1 MKQTKV
7 NIIKKYIFINLVN
20 INNQNNNNKTFL
32 KDNQKQET
40 ELDRLKKIQKPI
52 MKDIKESEMTLINRL
67 IIVLLLFMQYLIKIS
82 NIQKDNCPFT
92 EDELILIC
100 NDPSKYKKK
109 F

>member
-1 MKQTKV
+1 
-7 NIIKKYIFINLVN
+7 VN
-20 INNQNNNNKTFL
+20 INIENNNNKTFL
-32 KDNQKQET
+32 KNNKNQET

-67 IIVLLLFMQYLIKIS
+67 IIVSLSVLIMSILLLLFMQYLIKIS